1 MKKLSKYINN
11 WDIKRS
17 NPLDDSTGVHKLV
30 VVYNAK
36 GVKTKIGSKEISNFA
51 ILKEGN
57 NAWGWKHIVSRSHD
71 KQIMEEFGLSDNDE
85 AVKNLIQKAL
95 INYDI
100 KKQDPK
106 EVGSCII
113 DFPMQKNH

>member
-57 NAWGWKHIVSRSHD
+57 NAWSWKHITRD
-71 KQIMEEFGLSDNDE
+71 K
-85 AVKNLIQKAL
+85 
-95 INYDI
+95 I
-100 KKQDPK
+100 KT
-106 EVGSCII
+106 I
-113 DFPMQKNH
+113 